1 MDPAPLVTAAPKSKR
16 QRRREMEQQ
25 ISLAAAPTQV
35 GVRKS
40 RVEVSK
46 LDLWSVLKV
55 SLCFYLAALA
65 VLVAAGVVVWLI
77 ADAAGV
83 IHNVEKFVGKALS
96 SKNYHLVSAQI
107 LEGSLLVGLV
117 FVAMATIITVIAAA
131 LYNLFSELLGG
142 VEVTL
147 VESQRS

>member
-1 MDPAPLVTAAPKSKR
+1 MDPAPLATAVPKSKR
-16 QRRREMEQQ
+16 QKRRELERQ
-25 ISLAAAPTQV
+25 ISLAASPQV

-55 SLCFYLAALA
+55 SLCFYLAAMA
-65 VLVAAGVVVWLI
+65 VLIAAGVVVWLI
-77 ADAAGV
+77 ADTAGV

-96 SKNYHLVSAQI
+96 SKDYHLVSAQI
-107 LEGSLLVGLV
+107 LEGTLLVGLV
-117 FVAMATIITVIAAA
+117 FAALLTIMTVIAAA

-147 VESQRS
+147 VESQRQ